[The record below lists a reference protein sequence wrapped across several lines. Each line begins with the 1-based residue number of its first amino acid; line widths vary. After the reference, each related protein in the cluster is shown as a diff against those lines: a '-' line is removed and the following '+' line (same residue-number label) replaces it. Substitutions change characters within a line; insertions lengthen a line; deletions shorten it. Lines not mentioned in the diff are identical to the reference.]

1 MSFHQLLSCPLG
13 ILKQKKR
20 GSLSCQ
26 NDKCLNFSFL
36 LDVHLLKE
44 ERENEIGD
52 KHGSSKVT
60 TTIYDASKIM
70 QTNEAQNYDTD

>member
-1 MSFHQLLSCPLG
+1 MF
-13 ILKQKKR
+13 K
-20 GSLSCQ
+20 
-26 NDKCLNFSFL
+26 FSFL

-60 TTIYDASKIM
+60 TTIYDASKKM